1 MSSTPAPESAN
12 PPCLLVVDDI
22 PANVRVLADI
32 LTFNGYRVV
41 TAGGGREGLAKVA
54 SEQPDLVLLDV
65 MMPDMNGYEVCRA
78 IRAEAASAM
87 LPVVMV
93 TALDAGE
100 ERIKGIEAGADDFL
114 TKPVNRHELLARVKS
129 LLRVKRYHDTITA
142 QRSELKQLNDGLAA
156 LNADLEAR
164 VAEQVG
170 QIERLARL
178 QRFLTP
184 KVAELIISGEIDD
197 PMKTRRREV
206 TVMFVD
212 LRGFTAFTE
221 TAEPEEV
228 MGVLR
233 EYHAVLGTLITAHD
247 GTIEHFAGD
256 GVMVVFNDPLPVEE
270 HELKAVQ
277 MGLALRTAMQT
288 LSASWRKRGH
298 DLGCGIGLAQGFATI
313 GSIGFEGRRDYGT
326 IGTVCNTAARLCGAA
341 ASGQVLISQRVFV
354 RVEDHMDTEP
364 AGELT
369 LKGLSRAI
377 PAYNVTGAKASAA
390 AAVTVTG

>member
-1 MSSTPAPESAN
+1 MSAT
-12 PPCLLVVDDI
+12 LLVVDDI
-22 PANVRVLADI
+22 PANVRVLADM
-32 LTFNGYRVV
+32 LTFSGYRVV
-41 TAGGGREGLAKVA
+41 TAGGGREGLAKIA
-54 SEQPDLVLLDV
+54 SEKPDLVLLDV
-65 MMPDMNGYEVCRA
+65 MMPDMNGYEVCKA
-78 IRAEAASAM
+78 IRAEAASSM

-129 LLRVKRYHDTITA
+129 LLRVKSYHDTITA
-142 QRSELKQLNDGLAA
+142 QRGELKDLNAGLAA

-178 QRFLTP
+178 KRFLTP
-184 KVAELIISGEIDD
+184 KVAELIVSGEIDD

-233 EYHAVLGTLITAHD
+233 EYHATLGTLITAHD

-256 GVMVVFNDPLPVEE
+256 GVMVVFNDPLPVEQ

-277 MGLALRTAMQT
+277 MGLALRTAMHT

-298 DLGCGIGLAQGFATI
+298 DLGFGIGLAQGYATI

-341 ASGQVLISQRVFV
+341 ASGQILISQRVFV
-354 RVEDHMDTEP
+354 RVEDHVNTEP

-369 LKGLSRAI
+369 LKGLSRVI
-377 PAYNVTGAKASAA
+377 PAYNVTGAKAAA
-390 AAVTVTG
+390 PA

>member
-178 QRFLTP
+178 KRFLTP

>member
-1 MSSTPAPESAN
+1 MSTTPVPGSASA
-12 PPCLLVVDDI
+12 PCLLVVDDI

-32 LTFNGYRVV
+32 LTFSGYRVI
-41 TAGGGREGLAKVA
+41 TAGGGREGLAKV
-54 SEQPDLVLLDV
+54 SSGKPDLVLLDV
-65 MMPDMNGYEVCRA
+65 MMPDMNGYEVCKA
-78 IRAEAASAM
+78 IRAEAASSM

-129 LLRVKRYHDTITA
+129 LLRVKSYHDTITA
-142 QRSELKQLNDGLAA
+142 QRGELKDLNAGLAA

-178 QRFLTP
+178 KRFLTP
-184 KVAELIISGEIDD
+184 KVAELIVSGEIDD

-256 GVMVVFNDPLPVEE
+256 GVMVVFNDPLPVEQ

-277 MGLALRTAMQT
+277 MGLALRAAMQS

-298 DLGCGIGLAQGFATI
+298 DLGFGIGLAQGFATI

-341 ASGQVLISQRVFV
+341 ASGQILISQRVFV
-354 RVEDHMDTEP
+354 RVEDHVDTEP

-369 LKGLSRAI
+369 LKGLSRVI
-377 PAYNVTGAKASAA
+377 PAYNVTAAKVAA
-390 AAVTVTG
+390 